1 MAGLED
7 LLGGLM
13 GGGQGGQGGQGGT
26 PDLGAMLGQLTGQ
39 GGAGGLD
46 MGKLAALAGPLL
58 ATIQQSGGLDK
69 ILGQLQSGGLGDAV
83 SSWVGTGANQAV
95 DPAALGNAF
104 GTDQVANIA
113 NQAGVSVDEAQQ
125 GLSNLLPGLVDQ
137 ASPSGQLP
145 NSASMND
152 MLSQLGSLFGG
163 SK

>member
-7 LLGGLM
+7 ILGGLM
-13 GGGQGGQGGQGGT
+13 GGGQSGQGGT
-26 PDLGAMLGQLTGQ
+26 PDLGAMLGQLTGGQ

-95 DPAALGNAF
+95 DPSALGNAF

-145 NSASMND
+145 DSGSMND

>member
-13 GGGQGGQGGQGGT
+13 GGGQSGQSGT
-26 PDLGAMLGQLTGQ
+26 PDLGAMLGQLTGGQ
-39 GGAGGLD
+39 GGLD

-69 ILGQLQSGGLGDAV
+69 ILGQLQSSGLGDAV
-83 SSWVGTGANQAV
+83 NSWVGTGANQAV
-95 DPAALGNAF
+95 DPSALGNAF
-104 GTDQVANIA
+104 GTDQVANLA
-113 NQAGVSVDEAQQ
+113 NQAGISVDEAQQ
-125 GLSNLLPGLVDQ
+125 GLSSLLPGLVDQ

-145 NSASMND
+145 DSSSLND
-152 MLSQLGSLFGG
+152 MLGQLGSMLGG